1 MGAFDYDVSVG
12 LYSGV
17 GTKFRQKTLKYRR
30 FERAAEAIRYV
41 MEDIPA
47 SALLGCS
54 IEIADETYVGR
65 LFAHSMKAPIFL
77 FPGVQRRLSAR
88 SCGKRQL
95 RGDAA

>member
-54 IEIADETYVGR
+54 IEIADETYVGQAIR
-65 LFAHSMKAPIFL
+65 PLYESPDYPL
-77 FPGVQRRLSAR
+77 PRRPKSV
-88 SCGKRQL
+88 
-95 RGDAA
+95 

>member
-41 MEDIPA
+41 MEDIPP

-54 IEIADETYVGR
+54 IEIADETYVGQGHPAR
-65 LFAHSMKAPIFL
+65 FTKARTIP
-77 FPGVQRRLSAR
+77 FPRRHQDRLSALIVISSR
-88 SCGKRQL
+88 
-95 RGDAA
+95 